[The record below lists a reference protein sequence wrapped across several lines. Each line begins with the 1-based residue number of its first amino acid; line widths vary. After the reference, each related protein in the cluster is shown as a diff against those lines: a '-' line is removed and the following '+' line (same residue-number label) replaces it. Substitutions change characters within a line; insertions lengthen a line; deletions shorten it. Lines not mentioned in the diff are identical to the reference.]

1 MRFQAVSLICCLFV
15 AMNSAAGFLA
25 SPPSCSRSTS
35 RILLKPSITSVT
47 STTPATSTTTTTSS
61 SRLEALST
69 PEEYAKIL
77 TNYMAR
83 AHEEKLKALDV
94 LEKKKNSEIAALQQQ
109 LDDTS
114 SLSLPPSSSS
124 SQSSSLVTSSSS
136 LSSLSSEKDLAAAM
150 QEIEAL
156 TQKVNMYQKFIA
168 DYVIKAQAEKDKAVK
183 EAELALEKKY
193 QEKLNAFLLNPSSGM
208 DSSSGSGSS
217 GSDNDETMLYTMRNA
232 KITSAASAGI
242 SRWGNKELKR
252 VGATV
257 LPHTKTIPMSST
269 NASVATESGSSVIEE
284 ADHGMRAD
292 GGVGGPS
299 LADRVVNGAS
309 AVSTGASASSPSS
322 STGSLYEER
331 NAKIAKAASS
341 GISTRWGNKEV
352 AKVMDNVASNGV
364 PVASIATSSS
374 SSSATSSSSS
384 AQVEAANHGMR
395 ADGGVGGP
403 SLAERVNLGAT
414 MLKGME

>member
-1 MRFQAVSLICCLFV
+1 MRFKAVSLICCLFV

-35 RILLKPSITSVT
+35 RILLKPSITSIT

-208 DSSSGSGSS
+208 DSSSGSS
-217 GSDNDETMLYTMRNA
+217 GSDNDETMLYRMRNA

-352 AKVMDNVASNGV
+352 AKVMDNVVSNGV
-364 PVASIATSSS
+364 PAASIATSSS

>member
-1 MRFQAVSLICCLFV
+1 MRFKAVSLICCLFV

-35 RILLKPSITSVT
+35 RILLKPSITSIT

-183 EAELALEKKY
+183 EAELAFEKKY

-208 DSSSGSGSS
+208 DSSSGSS
-217 GSDNDETMLYTMRNA
+217 GSDNDETMLYRMRNA

-352 AKVMDNVASNGV
+352 AKVMDNVVSNGV
-364 PVASIATSSS
+364 PAASIATSSS

>member
-1 MRFQAVSLICCLFV
+1 MRFKAVSLICCLFV

-25 SPPSCSRSTS
+25 SSPSCSSSSSS
-35 RILLKPSITSVT
+35 RILLKPSITSIT
-47 STTPATSTTTTTSS
+47 STTPATSSS

-208 DSSSGSGSS
+208 DSSSGSS
-217 GSDNDETMLYTMRNA
+217 GSDNDETMLYRMRNA